1 LAQPHTILTS
11 LVRHPVS
18 FAILVLSV
26 VILIVW
32 FDYKSTYKSSSMV
45 SAVEQNGPAAM
56 PDNGPTKPIR
66 LAPPGSQPSIMDQAQ
81 PAMGDQQQTS
91 APAIDALL
99 GGLEAKVKAEPGN
112 LDNRI
117 LLAQT
122 YKELGRAPDALTEL
136 RSIHQQQP
144 DNPRANLVLAS
155 ILSQSSDPKELD
167 EALELLAN
175 IKDDMTVQPYLIH
188 LYKGDALIRKQNHQG
203 ALENWKQAL
212 ATMPES
218 DARYAVLEKKVLD
231 LTSGAPADMQPG
243 T

>member
-1 LAQPHTILTS
+1 
-11 LVRHPVS
+11 
-18 FAILVLSV
+18 
-26 VILIVW
+26 
-32 FDYKSTYKSSSMV
+32 
-45 SAVEQNGPAAM
+45 
-56 PDNGPTKPIR
+56 
-66 LAPPGSQPSIMDQAQ
+66 
-81 PAMGDQQQTS
+81 
-91 APAIDALL
+91 
-99 GGLEAKVKAEPGN
+99 

>member
-26 VILIVW
+26 VILVVW
-32 FDYKSTYKSSSMV
+32 FDYKSTHTSSMV
-45 SAVEQNGPAAM
+45 SSGEQNAQAATAVNES
-56 PDNGPTKPIR
+56 PKPIA

-81 PAMGDQQQTS
+81 PTMGDQESS

-99 GGLEAKVKAEPGN
+99 GGLEEKVKADPN
-112 LDNRI
+112 NMDNRI

-136 RSIHQQQP
+136 RSIQQQQP

-167 EALELLAN
+167 EALALLSK
-175 IKDDMTVQPYLIH
+175 IKDDITVQPYLIYM
-188 LYKGDALIRKQNHQG
+188 YKGDALIRKQDHQG

-218 DARYAVLEKKVLD
+218 DGRYAVLEKKVMD
-231 LTSGAPADMQPG
+231 LTTGAPDEMKPG
-243 T
+243 S